1 MRQGGSLEAMGV
13 RRAIH
18 EIEEVGGRVKSKTR
32 REFDVD
38 IVPLAEME
46 RQAILQALL
55 QVGGDKSEAARRL
68 GIGKS
73 TLYRKLKRYGLA
85 Q

>member
-1 MRQGGSLEAMGV
+1 MYQAERETHQRKSKTQRGFEVEIVPLEEME
-13 RRAIH
+13 RRAI
-18 EIEEVGGRVKSKTR
+18 
-32 REFDVD
+32 
-38 IVPLAEME
+38 M
-46 RQAILQALL
+46 QALF

-73 TLYRKLKRYGLA
+73 TLYRKLKRYGLT

>member
-1 MRQGGSLEAMGV
+1 MHQSERVTQQRKVKAERGFEA
-13 RRAIH
+13 
-18 EIEEVGGRVKSKTR
+18 
-32 REFDVD
+32 D

-46 RQAILQALL
+46 RQAIVKALL
-55 QVGGDKSEAARRL
+55 QVGGDKAEAAHRL

-85 Q
+85 EETR

>member
-1 MRQGGSLEAMGV
+1 M
-13 RRAIH
+13 H
-18 EIEEVGGRVKSKTR
+18 ESGRVTQQRKVKA
-32 REFDVD
+32 EHGFEVD

-46 RQAILQALL
+46 RQAIIQALL

-73 TLYRKLKRYGLA
+73 TLYRKLKRYRLA

>member
-1 MRQGGSLEAMGV
+1 MVWRAMY
-13 RRAIH
+13 
-18 EIEEVGGRVKSKTR
+18 ESQEVSGRVKSKPR
-32 REFDVD
+32 REFDAD

>member
-1 MRQGGSLEAMGV
+1 MYESG
-13 RRAIH
+13 
-18 EIEEVGGRVKSKTR
+18 EVSGRVKSKSR
-32 REFDVD
+32 REFDTE

-46 RQAILQALL
+46 RQAILHALL

-85 Q
+85 E

>member
-1 MRQGGSLEAMGV
+1 MYQAQRE
-13 RRAIH
+13 IH
-18 EIEEVGGRVKSKTR
+18 QRKTR
-32 REFDVD
+32 PQRGFEVD

-46 RQAILQALL
+46 RQAIMQALL

-73 TLYRKLKRYGLA
+73 TLYRKIKRYGLT

>member
-1 MRQGGSLEAMGV
+1 MQEAE
-13 RRAIH
+13 RDTQQR
-18 EIEEVGGRVKSKTR
+18 KTKTQR
-32 REFDVD
+32 GFDVD
-38 IVPLAEME
+38 IVPLEEME
-46 RQAILQALL
+46 RQAIMQALL

-73 TLYRKLKRYGLA
+73 TLYRKLKRYGFT

>member
-1 MRQGGSLEAMGV
+1 MYEAEREAQQRKMT
-13 RRAIH
+13 
-18 EIEEVGGRVKSKTR
+18 KTQR
-32 REFDVD
+32 GFEVD

-46 RQAILQALL
+46 RQAIIQALL

-73 TLYRKLKRYGLA
+73 TLYRKIKRYGLA